1 MRERS
6 IYERLLIGRR
16 YYLTSSKK
24 LLLTINALA
33 LDVVNMLKKRKKITD
48 RQHVTTSTQRY
59 RLLPLKTQ
67 KALFCYIFLMHI
79 IVLQLEIVTN
89 SIVCI
94 LAVRFKLEDCYLSI
108 NTMCLYENPTPFWLK
123 IWAKRI
129 FE

>member
-1 MRERS
+1 MRGSSSAGE
-6 IYERLLIGRR
+6 LLNLLEKTFID
-16 YYLTSSKK
+16 YQCSSTGCCKHVEK
-24 LLLTINALA
+24 TKI
-33 LDVVNMLKKRKKITD
+33 ITD
-48 RQHVTTSTQRY
+48 RQHVTKSTQRY

-67 KALFCYIFLMHI
+67 KALFYYIFLMHI
-79 IVLQLEIVTN
+79 IVLQIEIVTN

-94 LAVRFKLEDCYLSI
+94 LAVRFKLEDCDLSI